1 MALQVHAWSLSSYGR
16 CTADVMRR
24 DRPLVSG
31 KRKTSRTLKDEYNKE
46 AEKASI
52 EILRFGLVWG
62 RRGPVCLRAAS
73 CPGLTFRRTMTHH
86 NEPAVQRFQGGT
98 AIDSSVQDRPSSKG
112 RWQRCHFKPRRHWF
126 TSILTKLQLAFCSQL
141 SPMDFGLLWQAVAKC
156 RPISFLQAVNAV
168 WSGSAGG
175 SGGGKLSD
183 TQIWRSNPLHLRDCT
198 RWETQRPGWHRV
210 LRLASSSAGYLWR
223 RLRTWQVQTSIPECS
238 WTHILRPSAA
248 VCSWHGACRRT
259 QKNSCKNRIGPA
271 SFYKNATRHIR
282 RRTYI
287 VMGWWTTT
295 TGNLKDFKFMLSFQT
310 SLLNSAPHG

>member
-1 MALQVHAWSLSSYGR
+1 MLLPYFWAEPMILDGFAGACMIAVQYGR

-52 EILRFGLVWG
+52 EILRFGLAWG

-98 AIDSSVQDRPSSKG
+98 AIDSSVQDRSSSKG

-126 TSILTKLQLAFCSQL
+126 TSIVTKLQLAFCSQL

-175 SGGGKLSD
+175 SGGGQVVRHSD
-183 TQIWRSNPLHLRDCT
+183 LTQQSSTFAWLHKMGNAET
-198 RWETQRPGWHRV
+198 RLTPSTTTCFEFSWLPV
-210 LRLASSSAGYLWR
+210 A
-223 RLRTWQVQTSIPECS
+223 QTSNLTSANQYSRMLMNP
-238 WTHILRPSAA
+238 HPS
-248 VCSWHGACRRT
+248 SRR
-259 QKNSCKNRIGPA
+259 SCLQLAWSLP
-271 SFYKNATRHIR
+271 KNAKKL
-282 RRTYI
+282 
-287 VMGWWTTT
+287 M
-295 TGNLKDFKFMLSFQT
+295 QE
-310 SLLNSAPHG
+310 